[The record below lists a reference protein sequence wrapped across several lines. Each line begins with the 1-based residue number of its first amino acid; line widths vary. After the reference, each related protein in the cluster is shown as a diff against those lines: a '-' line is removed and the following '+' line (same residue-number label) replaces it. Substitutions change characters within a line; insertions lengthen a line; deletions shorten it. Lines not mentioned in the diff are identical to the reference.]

1 MNRLVVVVCGL
12 LSFACAG
19 PSRFARAGFEVHT
32 FTHESTNAHLVVAEG
47 GAVLFDTGYLRNVE
61 QLEADL
67 KAAGVDGAKLKA
79 VVVSHAHADHAGAA
93 AALHERWKVPVIV
106 GEGDQG
112 MYTSGKNE
120 PLCPT
125 GFIGNLRK
133 SGDEGATYTG
143 STPDTL
149 VADTLD
155 LKPLTGLEATVTR
168 VPGHTMG
175 SLIITIGDVALVGDL
190 FRGGIVGSGAETH
203 FYQCDV
209 EQNRRDV
216 RRVLKDLAPKA
227 TLFFVGHFGPVT
239 REAVEA
245 HFKE

>member
-1 MNRLVVVVCGL
+1 MKRLVVVACGL

-19 PSRFARAGFEVHT
+19 PSRFARTGFEVHT
-32 FTHESTNAHLVVAEG
+32 FTHESTNAHLIVGES
-47 GAVLFDTGYLRNVE
+47 GAVLFDTGYLRNVD

-67 KAAGVDGAKLKA
+67 KAAGVDGGKLKA
-79 VVVSHAHADHAGAA
+79 VVISHAHADHAGAA
-93 AALHERWKVPVIV
+93 AMLHERWKVPVIV

-112 MYTSGKNE
+112 MFTSGKNE

-133 SGDEGATYTG
+133 SGDESATYTG

-155 LKPLTGLEATVTR
+155 LKALTGLDATVTR
-168 VPGHTMG
+168 VPGHTRG

-190 FRGGIVGSGAETH
+190 FRGGIVGNGAETH

-227 TLFFVGHFGPVT
+227 TLFFVGHFGPVA

>member
-1 MNRLVVVVCGL
+1 MGRLVVAVCGL

-32 FTHESTNAHLVVAEG
+32 FTHESTNAQLVVG
-47 GAVLFDTGYLRNVE
+47 DSGAVLFDTGSLRNVD

-67 KAAGVDGAKLKA
+67 KAVGVDGGKLKA
-79 VVVSHAHADHAGAA
+79 IILSHGHADHAGAA
-93 AALHERWKVPVIV
+93 ATLHERWKVPVIV
-106 GEGDQG
+106 GEGDHG
-112 MYTSGKNE
+112 MYTRGKNE

-133 SGDEGATYTG
+133 SGDESATYSG

-155 LKPLTGLEATVTR
+155 LKPLTGLDATVTR
-168 VPGHTMG
+168 VPGHTKG
-175 SLIITIGDVALVGDL
+175 SLIITIEDVALVGDL

-227 TLFFVGHFGPVT
+227 TLFFVGHFGPVA